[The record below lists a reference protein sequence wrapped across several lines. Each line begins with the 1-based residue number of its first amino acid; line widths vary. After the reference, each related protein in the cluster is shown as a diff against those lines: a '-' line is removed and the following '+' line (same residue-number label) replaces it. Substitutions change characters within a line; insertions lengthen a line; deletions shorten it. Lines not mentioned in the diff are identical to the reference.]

1 MKTLALRIYLTVVT
15 VLLVFAL
22 VSGWL
27 AQHNFEHERNQV
39 QSMAAWQERAAAWG
53 ELLENSLPSAT
64 APEDEQARVFLDWA
78 ERLRLPMALDNQ
90 QGKRIAISPMLE
102 KRLERWPD
110 LNKHMQQTRL
120 SDGRGLW
127 IMRPGAMRLMQGM
140 GPGGP
145 SGPRGTFGLNGPGP
159 GGPPGER
166 MEGHAGGPDDGPP
179 PPPDE
184 PKGAPRAEGP
194 PSGTAM
200 SPPLATGRGDTPG
213 HPRDLPMMPPRPE
226 WQPWLAP
233 LSWML
238 PSSQAHGIPALILSL
253 ILLFV
258 AVAVGAWPVANRL
271 TRRLQ
276 ALRNGVEAFGSGQL
290 QHRVAI
296 EGKDEVAALAGSFNE
311 AAQRIEDLVNS
322 NRNLLANASHE
333 LRSPL
338 ARLKMA
344 VSIMG
349 DMPPERAAQLKDEIH
364 QDIRE
369 LDALVEE
376 VLLASRLDAKPD
388 IDRSPVDLL
397 GLATEEANRVGAQ
410 LQSDPS
416 LSTHAYQA
424 DERLLRRAVRN
435 LLENARRYGGQ
446 DIDLVLARQPKQIE
460 IRVCDRGPGVP
471 EDQRDRIFEPFYRLP
486 GHAEHAGGVGL
497 GLSLVRQI
505 VQRHGGQVRC
515 EAREGGG
522 GCFIITL
529 PAE

>member
-27 AQHNFEHERNQV
+27 AQHNMEHERTQV
-39 QSMAAWQERAAAWG
+39 QSMAVWQERAAAWG
-53 ELLENSLPSAT
+53 ELLENSLPAVT
-64 APEDEQARVFLDWA
+64 EPESEQARVFLDWA
-78 ERLRLPMALDNQ
+78 DRLRLPMALDTPR
-90 QGKRIAISPMLE
+90 GKRLATSPVLAE
-102 KRLERWPD
+102 RLERWPELRD
-110 LNKHMQQTRL
+110 RMQQARL
-120 SDGRGLW
+120 SDGRVLW
-127 IMRPGAMRLMQGM
+127 IMRPGLPGGRARPGPGFGG

-145 SGPRGTFGLNGPGP
+145 GGHGGAPGP
-159 GGPPGER
+159 DAFGRDGHGGPPL
-166 MEGHAGGPDDGPP
+166 GGPGQLSVNMGPNEP
-179 PPPDE
+179 PMP
-184 PKGAPRAEGP
+184 
-194 PSGTAM
+194 
-200 SPPLATGRGDTPG
+200 
-213 HPRDLPMMPPRPE
+213 PPRPE
-226 WQPWLAP
+226 MQPWFAP
-233 LSWML
+233 LAWML
-238 PSSQAHGIPALILSL
+238 PNSQAHGVPALILSL

-276 ALRNGVEAFGSGQL
+276 ALRTGVEAFGSGQL
-290 QHRVAI
+290 AHRVAV

-311 AAQRIEDLVNS
+311 AAQRIEDLVTS

-349 DMPPERAAQLKDEIH
+349 DMPPARAAQLKDEIH

-369 LDALVEE
+369 LDSLVEE
-376 VLLASRLDAKPD
+376 VLLASRLDARPH
-388 IDRSPVDLL
+388 IERTPVDLL
-397 GLATEEANRVGAQ
+397 GLVTEEALRVGAEVLPDERAQ
-410 LQSDPS
+410 GQAP
-416 LSTHAYQA
+416 YQG

-435 LLENARRYGGQ
+435 LLENARRYGGSQ
-446 DIDLVLARQPKQIE
+446 IELELAYLPKSIE
-460 IRVCDRGPGVP
+460 IRICDRGPGVP

-505 VQRHGGQVRC
+505 ALRHEGQVRC
-515 EAREGGG
+515 DAREGGG
-522 GCFIITL
+522 SRFIITL
-529 PAE
+529 PALGGR